1 MGELA
6 ASLGLKG
13 GCGAGAWALPGTLRA
28 VSAAA
33 LPSTEVLRKSLR
45 EVE

>member
-1 MGELA
+1 M
-6 ASLGLKG
+6 GLKVV
-13 GCGAGAWALPGTLRA
+13 AGAAWEAKAEGTCKA